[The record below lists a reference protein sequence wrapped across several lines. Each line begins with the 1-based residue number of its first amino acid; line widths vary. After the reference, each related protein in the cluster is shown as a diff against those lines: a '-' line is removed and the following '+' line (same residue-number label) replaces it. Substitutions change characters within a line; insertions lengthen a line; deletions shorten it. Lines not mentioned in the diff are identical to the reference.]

1 MKAEVSSAIAIRGLT
16 RDDRAFVLD
25 SFRRHIVGD
34 PAVHD
39 MLEAGVTIHVR
50 ELDRLLRGGSCGR
63 FAVASL
69 AASPE
74 CIEGWAVSSEGRLV
88 FAYVRP
94 HFRRWGIAGALVDA
108 LVPEV
113 TPLPVVYWTRDA
125 ELIHRERGYPMV
137 WDWQTFQS
145 INRHHRMKGAA

>member
-1 MKAEVSSAIAIRGLT
+1 MTG
-16 RDDRAFVLD
+16 DRSVLCL
-25 SFRRHIVGD
+25 
-34 PAVHD
+34 
-39 MLEAGVTIHVR
+39 LEAGVTIHVR
-50 ELDRLLRGGSCGR
+50 EIDRLLRGGGR

-74 CIEGWAVSSEGRLV
+74 CIEGWGVAYDGRLV

-94 HFRRWGIAGALVDA
+94 AFRRWGIAGALVDA
-108 LVPEV
+108 LLPE
-113 TPLPVVYWTRDA
+113 TAPLPVVYWTHDA
-125 ELIHRERGYPMV
+125 DMIHRERGYPMI

>member
-1 MKAEVSSAIAIRGLT
+1 MKAEVASAIAIRGLS

-39 MLEAGVTIHVR
+39 LLEAGVTVHVR
-50 ELDRLLRGGSCGR
+50 ELDRLLRGAGT

-74 CIEGWAVSSEGRLV
+74 CIEGWSVSCDGRLV

-94 HFRRWGIAGALVDA
+94 AFRRWGIAGAMLDA
-108 LVPEV
+108 LLPEV
-113 TPLPVVYWTRDA
+113 TPVPVVYWTRDA

>member
-1 MKAEVSSAIAIRGLT
+1 MKAEVSSAIAIRSMS

-25 SFRRHIVGD
+25 TFRRTVVAD
-34 PAVHD
+34 RSVLD
-39 MLEAGVTIHVR
+39 LLEAGITVHVR
-50 ELDRLLRGGSCGR
+50 ELDRLLRGAGQ

-74 CIEGWAVSSEGRLV
+74 CIEGWSVSCGGRLV

-94 HFRRWGIAGALVDA
+94 AFRRWGIAGAMVDA
-108 LVPEV
+108 LLPEV

-125 ELIHRERGYPMV
+125 DTIHRERGYPML
-137 WDWQTFQS
+137 WDWQTFQE